1 MRRRPIAL
9 SVMLGLLSSAQ
20 AADSRSL
27 TFSWDFAPQ
36 HYDLDIGDS
45 FGREISR
52 RGTFDKNDRAGL
64 RYLSD
69 MGGINET
76 AGWFAGGEVAYA
88 RYDDEDLRFQTISFS
103 GIVGLCIEPVEW
115 WRGSVHA
122 RLGIAFDEADIS
134 YDLLQEGGIASGVVS
149 YGTSGLQ
156 YALGVSS
163 DFIIAKHL
171 LVSAFAGVQG
181 EYASAVSWWYYYS
194 YPSSYVEVETYGA
207 SFGASVGWR
216 F

>member
-1 MRRRPIAL
+1 MRQQIIAM
-9 SVMLGLLSSAQ
+9 STILGLMSSAQ
-20 AADSRSL
+20 AADSTSL
-27 TFSWDFAPQ
+27 QFSWDFAPQ
-36 HYDLDIGDS
+36 HYDLDVGDS

-52 RGTFDKNDRAGL
+52 RGTFDTNDRAGL

-69 MGGINET
+69 MGSIGAN
-76 AGWFAGGEVAYA
+76 AGWFWGGEVAYA
-88 RYDDEDLRFQTISFS
+88 RYDDEDLRFKTLSFS
-103 GIVGLCIEPVEW
+103 AIIGLSVEPVEW

-122 RLGIAFDEADIS
+122 RFGIAFDEADIS
-134 YDLLQEGGIASGVVS
+134 YDLLQAGGIASGVVS
-149 YGTSGLQ
+149 YGTSGIQ

-163 DFIIAKHL
+163 DFILSQHIVL
-171 LVSAFAGVQG
+171 SAFAGVQG

-207 SFGASVGWR
+207 SFGAALGWR